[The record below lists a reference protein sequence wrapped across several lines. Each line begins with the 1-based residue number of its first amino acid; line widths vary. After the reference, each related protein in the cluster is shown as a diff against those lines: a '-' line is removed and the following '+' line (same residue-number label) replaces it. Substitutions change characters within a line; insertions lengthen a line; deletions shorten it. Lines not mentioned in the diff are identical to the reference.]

1 MKSWMTPFQVGLVML
16 AGIAAFVFMIGTV
29 STDLLGGGRGYTLT
43 ARIDDATGL
52 VVDGRVMIAGIPVGT
67 VENVTLDGDE
77 AVLTLRV
84 RDDVELFAGVETPG
98 QGGEPYFLNG
108 ATLAKKSASLLGDY
122 YLELTPGIAGER
134 LADGDEIVNII
145 EPVSTDTLMEQMS
158 GIATHLDAISVD
170 VRRVTANLAEV
181 LGDEEGL
188 QRLERIAQ
196 ELENTT
202 VAVSGIAQENRAQ
215 IAAIIDNLDSLSG
228 DARLAMTDVR
238 GVVGD
243 VRGIVRAAGDDVD
256 AVMADV
262 RALSQELRV
271 LVAQNS
277 GDVAGSLQTARAT
290 LERLEAAVESLN

>member
-1 MKSWMTPFQVGLVML
+1 MKAWMTPFQVGLVML

-29 STDLLGGGRGYTLT
+29 STDLLGGSRGYTLT

-52 VVDGRVMIAGIPVGT
+52 VVDGRVMIAGIPVGS

-84 RDDVELFAGVETPG
+84 RDDVELFEGVETPG

-134 LADGDEIVNII
+134 LVEGDEIVNII

-188 QRLERIAQ
+188 QRLER
-196 ELENTT
+196 TF
-202 VAVSGIAQENRAQ
+202 
-215 IAAIIDNLDSLSG
+215 AAWSAMCVVLCAL
-228 DARLAMTDVR
+228 RAMTS
-238 GVVGD
+238 
-243 VRGIVRAAGDDVD
+243 
-256 AVMADV
+256 MP
-262 RALSQELRV
+262 
-271 LVAQNS
+271 
-277 GDVAGSLQTARAT
+277 
-290 LERLEAAVESLN
+290 